1 MQCKEGSFGP
11 QCKGTCQCLNNATC
25 DKTDGTC
32 DCLPGWIGVRCDNPC
47 PAGYYGKYCQSKCK
61 CQNGGSCDPVDGNCT
76 CVSEWQGQTC
86 DLCKLALNSCTLCK
100 CQNPIL
106 PSEQLPY
113 IRVTAAFLKGK
124 FIPRQR
130 EVYKSVSRAARGS
143 RVDVSGLQSRKRQI
157 GPLFLR
163 PFGDQEMLLAM
174 KFGGG
179 KILKQFGS

>member
-76 CVSEWQGQTC
+76 CVNEWQGQTC
-86 DLCKLALNSCTLCK
+86 DLCKLALQCCYTHFR
-100 CQNPIL
+100 IL
-106 PSEQLPY
+106 YYEASSSLIFVLP
-113 IRVTAAFLKGK
+113 RRFQ
-124 FIPRQR
+124 RQ
-130 EVYKSVSRAARGS
+130 VYS
-143 RVDVSGLQSRKRQI
+143 SRKRGLQERNPSRAQRVDHAWMLAACKLGSDKI

-163 PFGDQEMLLAM
+163 PFLAI
-174 KFGGG
+174 K
-179 KILKQFGS
+179 KCYWP